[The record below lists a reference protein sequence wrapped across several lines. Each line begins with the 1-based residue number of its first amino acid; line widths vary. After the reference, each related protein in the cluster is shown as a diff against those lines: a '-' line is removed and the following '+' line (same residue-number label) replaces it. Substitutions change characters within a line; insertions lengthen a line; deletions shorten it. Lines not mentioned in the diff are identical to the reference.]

1 MFTEYSPFWL
11 IPIVVFAAGI
21 AFWGYFVGGRGL
33 FSARQRNLLAALRF
47 LSLLLVLFLLLSPV
61 VRFTSHQTEKPL
73 IVVAQDVSSSIVSTK
88 DSTYYKTDYQNKI
101 RNFIDQ
107 ASEDYDVKVLTFSSE
122 TAERNLQNKNENFTF
137 SGTQTD
143 MAECLQYVNDEYSE
157 QNLCAVVLAGDG
169 IANKG
174 GNPLTLAQD
183 ATYPIYTIAMGDTTR
198 RKDLSISNV
207 RCNDL
212 VYADDVFP
220 IDITMKA
227 DKAAGE
233 RSVVRVF
240 QDGKKIF
247 EQQTTITSERFSV
260 TLPLT
265 SSCSQPGVHRFRAEV
280 VPIEDET
287 NTLNNS
293 RDFFVRITDTR
304 QNILLLSAAPHPDIS
319 AIKQSIQAN
328 KNYKVES
335 CLFGEQNKLK
345 TEQTDLLIAHQLP
358 YDKSSFDFINT
369 LTEKGV
375 PVLYILGSKT
385 DYALFN
391 RLDAGVK
398 VQLLGRGSPLS
409 AQAVYNPLFA
419 LFSLSEE
426 ASQMMRDF
434 PPLNVPLARF
444 TLSQE
449 ASVLAY
455 QYIGG
460 TKSEYPLLCFCNGTE
475 KKSGVICGENI
486 WKWRLHNYLLNQN
499 NKEANEI
506 VEKAVRYLV
515 AAKENNA
522 FRVKHDNVFGK
533 GEQMVFDAELYN
545 RSYELTNTPE
555 ARLVIRSQ
563 QGKEFAYT
571 FSKRNNAYTLSI
583 PALEEG
589 EYTYTAHTTLAG
601 TDYKATGT
609 FVISDEHLET
619 IELVANHSLL
629 ATMSKMSGGEMFPCD
644 NFDSLLAKMKQND
657 YIKPVIHSLTTNKR
671 MSESPWYW
679 ALIVLVMAGEW
690 FLRKYWGRI

>member
-11 IPIVVFAAGI
+11 IPIVVFAAGV
-21 AFWGYFVGGRGL
+21 AFWGYFVAGRAM
-33 FSARQRNLLAALRF
+33 FSPRQRNLLAALRF

-61 VRFTSHQTEKPL
+61 VWFTSHQSEKPL
-73 IVVAQDVSSSIVSTK
+73 VVVAQDVSSSIISVK
-88 DSTYYKTDYQNKI
+88 DSAYYKTDYQTKL

-122 TAERNLQNKNENFTF
+122 SAERNLQNDNKDFVF

-143 MAECLQYVNDEYSE
+143 IAECLQYVGDEYSDR
-157 QNLCAVVLAGDG
+157 NLCAVVLASDG

-183 ATYPIYTIAMGDTTR
+183 ASYPIYTIAMGDTTR

-220 IDITMKA
+220 IEITMKA
-227 DKAAGE
+227 DKAKGE
-233 RSVVRVF
+233 SSVVRVL

-247 EQQTTITSERFSV
+247 EKQTTITSERFSI

-265 SSCSQPGVHRFRAEV
+265 TSCSQPGVHRFRAEV
-280 VPIEDET
+280 APIGDET

-304 QNILLLSAAPHPDIS
+304 QNILILSAAPHPDIS
-319 AIKQSIQAN
+319 AIKQSIQSN

-345 TEQTDLLIAHQLP
+345 TEQPDLLVAHQIP
-358 YDKSSFDFINT
+358 FDKASFDFVST
-369 LTEKGV
+369 LTAKGV
-375 PVLYILGSKT
+375 PVLYILGGKT
-385 DYALFN
+385 DYSLFN

-398 VQLLGRGSPLS
+398 VQLIGRGSQMQ

-426 ASQMMRDF
+426 ASQMTRDF

-444 TLSQE
+444 TLSQD

-486 WKWRLHNYLLNQN
+486 WKWRLHNYLINQSD
-499 NKEANEI
+499 KEANEI
-506 VEKAVRYLV
+506 IEKAVRYLV
-515 AAKENNA
+515 AAKESNA
-522 FRVKHDNVFGK
+522 FKVKHDNVFAK
-533 GEQMVFDAELYN
+533 GEQMVFDAYLYN
-545 RSYELTNTPE
+545 RSYELTNAPE

-571 FSKRNNAYTLSI
+571 FSKRNNAYTLSVHS
-583 PALEEG
+583 LEQG
-589 EYTYTAHTTLAG
+589 EYTYTAQTSLAG
-601 TDYKATGT
+601 TNYKTTGT
-609 FVISDEHLET
+609 FVVSDAHLEMV
-619 IELVANHSLL
+619 ELVADHSLL
-629 ATMSKMSGGEMFPCD
+629 ATMSKISGGEMFPCD

-679 ALIVLVMAGEW
+679 ALIVVVMASEW

>member
-11 IPIVVFAAGI
+11 IPIVVFAAGV
-21 AFWGYFVGGRGL
+21 AFWGYFVGSRAM
-33 FSARQRNLLAALRF
+33 FSPRQRNLLAALRF

-61 VRFTSHQTEKPL
+61 VRFTSHQSEKPL
-73 IVVAQDVSSSIVSTK
+73 VVVAQDVSSSIVSVK
-88 DSTYYKTDYQNKI
+88 DSAYYKTDYQTKL

-107 ASEDYDVKVLTFSSE
+107 ASADYDVKVLTFSSE
-122 TAERNLQNKNENFTF
+122 SAERNLQNDNKDFVF

-143 MAECLQYVNDEYSE
+143 IAECLQYVGDEYSDR
-157 QNLCAVVLAGDG
+157 NLCAVVLASDG

-183 ATYPIYTIAMGDTTR
+183 ASYPIYTIAMGDTTR

-220 IDITMKA
+220 IEITMKA
-227 DKAAGE
+227 DKAKGE
-233 RSVVRVF
+233 SSVVRVL

-247 EQQTTITSERFSV
+247 EKQTTITSERFSI

-265 SSCSQPGVHRFRAEV
+265 TSCSQPGVHRFRAEV
-280 VPIEDET
+280 APIGDET

-304 QNILLLSAAPHPDIS
+304 QNILILSAAPHPDIS
-319 AIKQSIQAN
+319 AIKQSIQSN

-345 TEQTDLLIAHQLP
+345 TEQTDLLVAHQIP
-358 YDKSSFDFINT
+358 FDKASFDFVST
-369 LTEKGV
+369 LTAKGV
-375 PVLYILGSKT
+375 PVLYILGGKT
-385 DYALFN
+385 DYSLFN

-398 VQLLGRGSPLS
+398 VQLIGRGSQMQ

-426 ASQMMRDF
+426 ASQMTRDF

-444 TLSQE
+444 TLSQD

-486 WKWRLHNYLLNQN
+486 WKWRLHNYLINQSD
-499 NKEANEI
+499 KEANEI
-506 VEKAVRYLV
+506 IEKAVRYLV
-515 AAKENNA
+515 AAKESNA
-522 FRVKHDNVFGK
+522 FKVKHDNVFAK
-533 GEQMVFDAELYN
+533 GEQMVFDAYLYN
-545 RSYELTNTPE
+545 RSYELTNAPE

-571 FSKRNNAYTLSI
+571 FSKRNNAYTLSV
-583 PALEEG
+583 PSLEQG
-589 EYTYTAHTTLAG
+589 EYTYTAQTSLAG
-601 TDYKATGT
+601 TNYKTTGT
-609 FVISDEHLET
+609 FVVSDEHLEMV
-619 IELVANHSLL
+619 ELVADHSLL
-629 ATMSKMSGGEMFPCD
+629 ATMSKISGGEMFPCD

-679 ALIVLVMAGEW
+679 ALIVVVMASEW

>member
-1 MFTEYSPFWL
+1 MFTEYSLFWL
-11 IPIVVFAAGI
+11 IPIVVFAAGV
-21 AFWGYFVGGRGL
+21 AFWGYFVGSRAA
-33 FSARQRNLLAALRF
+33 FSPRQRNLLAALRF

-61 VRFTSHQTEKPL
+61 VRFTSHQSEKPL
-73 IVVAQDVSSSIVSTK
+73 VVVAQDVSSSIVSVK
-88 DSTYYKTDYQNKI
+88 DSAYYKTDYQTKL

-122 TAERNLQNKNENFTF
+122 SAERNLQNDNKDFVF

-143 MAECLQYVNDEYSE
+143 IAECLQYVGDEYSDR
-157 QNLCAVVLAGDG
+157 NLCAVVLASDG

-183 ATYPIYTIAMGDTTR
+183 ASYPIYTIAMGDTTR

-220 IDITMKA
+220 IEITMKA
-227 DKAAGE
+227 DKAKGE
-233 RSVVRVF
+233 SSVVRVL

-247 EQQTTITSERFSV
+247 EKQTTITSERFSI

-265 SSCSQPGVHRFRAEV
+265 TSCSQPGVHRFRAEV
-280 VPIEDET
+280 APIGDET

-304 QNILLLSAAPHPDIS
+304 QNILILSAAPHPDIS
-319 AIKQSIQAN
+319 AIKQSIQSN

-345 TEQTDLLIAHQLP
+345 AEQPDLLVAHQIP
-358 YDKSSFDFINT
+358 FDKASFDFVST
-369 LTEKGV
+369 LTAKGV
-375 PVLYILGSKT
+375 PVLYILGGKT
-385 DYALFN
+385 DYSLFN

-398 VQLLGRGSPLS
+398 VQLIGRGSQMQ

-426 ASQMMRDF
+426 ATQMTRDF

-444 TLSQE
+444 TLSQD

-486 WKWRLHNYLLNQN
+486 WKWRLHNYLINQSD
-499 NKEANEI
+499 KEADEI
-506 VEKAVRYLV
+506 IEKAVRYLV
-515 AAKENNA
+515 AAKESNA
-522 FRVKHDNVFGK
+522 FKVKHDNVFAK
-533 GEQMVFDAELYN
+533 GEQMVFDAYLYN
-545 RSYELTNTPE
+545 RSYELTNAPE
-555 ARLVIRSQ
+555 ARLVIRSR

-571 FSKRNNAYTLSI
+571 FSKRNNAYTLSV
-583 PALEEG
+583 PSLEQG
-589 EYTYTAHTTLAG
+589 EYTYTAQTSLAG
-601 TDYKATGT
+601 TNYKTIGT
-609 FVISDEHLET
+609 FVVSDAHLEMV
-619 IELVANHSLL
+619 ELVADHSLL
-629 ATMSKMSGGEMFPCD
+629 ATMSKISGGEMFPCD

-679 ALIVLVMAGEW
+679 ALIVVVMASEW

>member
-11 IPIVVFAAGI
+11 IPIVVFAAGV
-21 AFWGYFVGGRGL
+21 AFWGYFVAGRAT
-33 FSARQRNLLAALRF
+33 FSPRQRNLLAALRF

-61 VRFTSHQTEKPL
+61 VRFTSHHSEKPL
-73 IVVAQDVSSSIVSTK
+73 VVVAQDVSSSIVSVK
-88 DSTYYKTDYQNKI
+88 DSSYYKTDYQTKL

-122 TAERNLQNKNENFTF
+122 SAERNLQNDNKDFVF

-143 MAECLQYVNDEYSE
+143 IAECLQYVGDEYSDR
-157 QNLCAVVLAGDG
+157 NLCAVVLASDG

-183 ATYPIYTIAMGDTTR
+183 ASYPIYTIAMGDTTR

-220 IDITMKA
+220 IEITMKA
-227 DKAAGE
+227 DKAKGE
-233 RSVVRVF
+233 SSVVRVL

-247 EQQTTITSERFSV
+247 EKQTTITSERFSI

-265 SSCSQPGVHRFRAEV
+265 TSCSQPGVHRFRAEV
-280 VPIEDET
+280 APIGDET

-304 QNILLLSAAPHPDIS
+304 QNILILSAAPHPDIS
-319 AIKQSIQAN
+319 AIKQSIQSN

-345 TEQTDLLIAHQLP
+345 TEQPDLLVAHQIP
-358 YDKSSFDFINT
+358 FDKVSFDFVST
-369 LTEKGV
+369 LTAKGV
-375 PVLYILGSKT
+375 PVLYILGGKT
-385 DYALFN
+385 DYSLFN

-398 VQLLGRGSPLS
+398 VQLIGRGSQMQ

-426 ASQMMRDF
+426 ASQMTRDF

-444 TLSQE
+444 TLSQD

-486 WKWRLHNYLLNQN
+486 WKWRLHNYLTNQSD
-499 NKEANEI
+499 KEANEI
-506 VEKAVRYLV
+506 IEKAVRYLV
-515 AAKENNA
+515 AAKESNA
-522 FRVKHDNVFGK
+522 FKVKHDNVFAK
-533 GEQMVFDAELYN
+533 GEQMVFDAYLYN
-545 RSYELTNTPE
+545 RSYELTNAPE

-571 FSKRNNAYTLSI
+571 FSKRNNAYTLSV
-583 PALEEG
+583 PSLEQG
-589 EYTYTAHTTLAG
+589 EYTYTAQTSLAG
-601 TDYKATGT
+601 TNYKTTGT
-609 FVISDEHLET
+609 FVVSDAHLEMV
-619 IELVANHSLL
+619 ELVADHSLL
-629 ATMSKMSGGEMFPCD
+629 ATMSKISGGEMFPCD

-679 ALIVLVMAGEW
+679 ALIVVVMASEW